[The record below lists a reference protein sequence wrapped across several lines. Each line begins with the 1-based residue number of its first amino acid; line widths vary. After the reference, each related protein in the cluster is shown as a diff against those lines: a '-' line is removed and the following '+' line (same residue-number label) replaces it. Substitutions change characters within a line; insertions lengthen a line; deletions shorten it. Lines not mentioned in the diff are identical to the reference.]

1 MRTRR
6 QIDPPAGQNGTE
18 PLLFLIY
25 INDLHRA
32 IIYSRV
38 YHFADDT
45 NFLNISDSPKQ
56 MQKQVYDLYERVIE
70 LRNEVDRLKLKVT
83 ILGGDPRQME
93 LDV

>member
-1 MRTRR
+1 MNSEPYWEYMGRR
-6 QIDPPAGQNGTE
+6 LKEQRPNLMTKEMLMQTE
-18 PLLFLIY
+18 I
-25 INDLHRA
+25 
-32 IIYSRV
+32 
-38 YHFADDT
+38 
-45 NFLNISDSPKQ
+45 KQ

>member
-1 MRTRR
+1 MNREPYWEYMGRR
-6 QIDPPAGQNGTE
+6 LKEQRPNLMTKEMLMQTE
-18 PLLFLIY
+18 I
-25 INDLHRA
+25 
-32 IIYSRV
+32 
-38 YHFADDT
+38 
-45 NFLNISDSPKQ
+45 KQ

>member
-1 MRTRR
+1 MNREPNWEYMGRR
-6 QIDPPAGQNGTE
+6 LKEQRPNLMTKEMLMQTE
-18 PLLFLIY
+18 I
-25 INDLHRA
+25 
-32 IIYSRV
+32 
-38 YHFADDT
+38 
-45 NFLNISDSPKQ
+45 KQ

>member
-1 MRTRR
+1 MTKEMLM
-6 QIDPPAGQNGTE
+6 QTE
-18 PLLFLIY
+18 I
-25 INDLHRA
+25 
-32 IIYSRV
+32 
-38 YHFADDT
+38 
-45 NFLNISDSPKQ
+45 KQ

>member
-1 MRTRR
+1 MNREPYWEYMGRR
-6 QIDPPAGQNGTE
+6 LKEQRPNLMTKE
-18 PLLFLIY
+18 KFMLIE
-25 INDLHRA
+25 IQ
-32 IIYSRV
+32 
-38 YHFADDT
+38 
-45 NFLNISDSPKQ
+45 Q

>member
-1 MRTRR
+1 MNREPYWEYMGRR
-6 QIDPPAGQNGTE
+6 LKEQRPNLMTKE
-18 PLLFLIY
+18 KLMLIE
-25 INDLHRA
+25 I
-32 IIYSRV
+32 
-38 YHFADDT
+38 
-45 NFLNISDSPKQ
+45 KQ

>member
-1 MRTRR
+1 M
-6 QIDPPAGQNGTE
+6 QTE
-18 PLLFLIY
+18 I
-25 INDLHRA
+25 
-32 IIYSRV
+32 
-38 YHFADDT
+38 
-45 NFLNISDSPKQ
+45 KQ

>member
-1 MRTRR
+1 MNREPYWEYMGRR
-6 QIDPPAGQNGTE
+6 LKDQRPNLMTKEMLMQTE
-18 PLLFLIY
+18 I
-25 INDLHRA
+25 
-32 IIYSRV
+32 
-38 YHFADDT
+38 
-45 NFLNISDSPKQ
+45 KQ

>member
-1 MRTRR
+1 MYREPYWEYMGRR
-6 QIDPPAGQNGTE
+6 LKEQRPNLMTKEMLMQTE
-18 PLLFLIY
+18 I
-25 INDLHRA
+25 
-32 IIYSRV
+32 
-38 YHFADDT
+38 
-45 NFLNISDSPKQ
+45 KQ